1 MQLVGAMHLQRECI
15 CIGETLPAGM
25 NPSGRNHPCS
35 IKEHDKDAMAR
46 GKARHDMKKT
56 RKIPG
61 KDQKKTRKSP
71 GQDRIKQ
78 RLQKQYLHKEGKQ
91 GII

>member
-1 MQLVGAMHLQRECI
+1 MGVI
-15 CIGETLPAGM
+15 PAEEKSKLGM
-25 NPSGRNHPCS
+25 KPGGRNHPCS
-35 IKEHDKDAMAR
+35 TKEQDKDAIAR
-46 GKARHDMKKT
+46 GKARHDMKKP

-71 GQDRIKQ
+71 GQDLIKQ